1 MNLPFTNFWQRLQ
14 SRWIHF
20 ATILLFLISLPCL
33 SSASVLEGKIRETMD
48 DVTHKPSITLH
59 ILQRESKAE
68 REHQAVALKC
78 GLYGYVS
85 KVHLG
90 PLTNVNPNVNIKLRF
105 NGEPTEV
112 ETWGWDPET
121 AVAYNTSK
129 DAFDRFFGKQTLH
142 LELSAVPDFM
152 NSIEGNFQLSTIAEV
167 MREFQEKCDAIGWQA
182 TTS

>member
-1 MNLPFTNFWQRLQ
+1 
-14 SRWIHF
+14 
-20 ATILLFLISLPCL
+20 
-33 SSASVLEGKIRETMD
+33 MD
-48 DVTHKPSITLH
+48 DVTHNPSVTLH

-85 KVHLG
+85 KIHLG
-90 PLTNVNPNVNIKLRF
+90 HLNNVDPNVNIKLRF
-105 NGEPTEV
+105 NNELTAV
-112 ETWGWDPET
+112 ETWSWDPET

-152 NSIEGNFQLSTIAEV
+152 NSIEGNFQLSTITEL
-167 MREFQEKCDAIGWQA
+167 MKEFQEKCDAIGWKA

>member
-14 SRWIHF
+14 SHWILF
-20 ATILLFLISLPCL
+20 AAILLILLSLPCL
-33 SSASVLEGKIRETMD
+33 SSAGVLEGKIRETMD
-48 DVTHKPSITLH
+48 DVTHKPSVTLH
-59 ILQRESKAE
+59 ILQRESKAA

-90 PLTNVNPNVNIKLRF
+90 PLNSVDPSVNIKLRF
-105 NGEPTEV
+105 DNELTAV
-112 ETWGWDPET
+112 ETWRWDQET

-129 DAFDRFFGKQTLH
+129 DAFDRFFGKQTFH
-142 LELSAVPDFM
+142 LELSAIPDFM
-152 NSIEGNFQLSTIAEV
+152 NSIEGNFQLSSIADV
-167 MREFQEKCDAIGWQA
+167 LREFQGKCDAIGWQA